1 MLSLY
6 NPANYNIM
14 VVSDK
19 KKFLTRYGE
28 FFRDCGYNVYS
39 ARCSFEC
46 AHSYF
51 EGGVRIDLVVLDDD
65 MWRSSAVVKDI
76 MEWDNYAD
84 ILVLGSEKRVSDDAC
99 DTILEGCAYDHYLSK
114 DDNIGEVLKAASSML
129 RNKIVKYV
137 TLADVVQSKPEEVLA
152 NA

>member
-1 MLSLY
+1 
-6 NPANYNIM
+6 M

-51 EGGVRIDLVVLDDD
+51 EGGVRIDLVVLDEVNLAAAWKLIELDEVIMD
-65 MWRSSAVVKDI
+65 CLRKDPVDRPSSAEELAGRLTRCAVRAWTD
-76 MEWDNYAD
+76 E
-84 ILVLGSEKRVSDDAC
+84 DAQ
-99 DTILEGCAYDHYLSK
+99 SWWQ
-114 DDNIGEVLKAASSML
+114 L
-129 RNKIVKYV
+129 R
-137 TLADVVQSKPEEVLA
+137 LADEGTAAYQ
-152 NA
+152 